1 MKKEEIRVTIDSTP
15 KQQKAIEILNRYNE
29 PIWHETI
36 AMDFDEYNNSLK
48 FENKKGHNDWFVGF
62 HDVNLTEITL
72 DELEALL
79 NAKKTNVFT
88 DVQEW
93 IRENMSNVTYTF
105 QGNETPDCFKRLEQH
120 LENDYPQ
127 GTEIKISKDKI
138 EIYHS

>member
-1 MKKEEIRVTIDSTP
+1 MKKENIYVEITNETERLRAINILQNTKGIIWEGSTITNIGSTGKLTCDYEEWNLP
-15 KQQKAIEILNRYNE
+15 NLNCKLDK
-29 PIWHETI
+29 T
-36 AMDFDEYNNSLK
+36 K
-48 FENKKGHNDWFVGF
+48 
-62 HDVNLTEITL
+62 ITL

-79 NAKKTNVFT
+79 NPKKSNVFT

-120 LENDYPQ
+120 LINDYPK